1 MSFDLISA
9 PDGTAHGQCV
19 NIPGQSQIRKTVGMA
34 LPPSLRHCARGL
46 DITVTEHF
54 ISIREYH
61 PSVEKMVM
69 FLSFLLF
76 KGTETVTAGILTSG
90 FSLVLLGAC
99 ARGLV
104 TGVHLK
110 FSLSF
115 SSVFVSRLFKFFSC
129 YGFLLS

>member
-19 NIPGQSQIRKTVGMA
+19 NITGQSQIRKTVGMA

-90 FSLVLLGAC
+90 FSPCFV
-99 ARGLV
+99 RSMR
-104 TGVHLK
+104 TGPSHWRVPQ
-110 FSLSF
+110 
-115 SSVFVSRLFKFFSC
+115 VFFKFFKC
-129 YGFLLS
+129 FCKPFV